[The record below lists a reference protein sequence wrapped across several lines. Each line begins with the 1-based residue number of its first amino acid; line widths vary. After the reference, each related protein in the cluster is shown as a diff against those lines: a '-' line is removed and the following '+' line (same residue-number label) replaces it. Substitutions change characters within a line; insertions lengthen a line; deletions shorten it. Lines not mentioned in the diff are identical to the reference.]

1 MHISV
6 LAVILGALGL
16 ALATPINDDFSAID
30 KRQTSGTYVT
40 DISQCPSVA
49 PRTAP
54 PTSVHDLQVQRM
66 SSLTFD
72 DFSVAMAIGDSITA
86 GAFSQGINRQNLLLN
101 FVEFRGLSYAGGG
114 DSGAIT
120 MPNLLK
126 HYNKTL
132 TGGSIGVNPGIE
144 LCFGPICPI
153 GPLGWNPNVDQL
165 NAAQSGALAS
175 NLLHEVRDYL
185 VPQVKARGIAANR
198 FKYLSFQIGSNDLC
212 QLCLAADALL
222 GPGTQSDFEGN
233 IRETLE
239 YVRTNIPNTLVNLVG
254 VFQVSHIYN
263 LTLNQ
268 PYCEQLIPNVTHYN
282 LECTCA
288 LFGGATGEFT
298 RSRMDKLQGQ
308 YNTALQKIVADYKA
322 KNYKD
327 FAVIWQPPVVPL
339 DRYPVES
346 LSSLDCFHPSTATHQ
361 RIAAGIWNRLTLDTA
376 GRAVPIEWETTPKFR
391 CLQASDRIQT

>member
-1 MHISV
+1 MSSSV
-6 LAVILGALGL
+6 ICLL
-16 ALATPINDDFSAID
+16 ALLSLINASPLEAN
-30 KRQTSGTYVT
+30 KRQLDSGTYVT

-49 PRTAP
+49 PRTTP
-54 PTSVHDLQVQRM
+54 PTSVHDLRP
-66 SSLTFD
+66 D
-72 DFSVAMAIGDSITA
+72 DFSVAMAVGDSITA
-86 GAFSQGINRQNLLLN
+86 GAFAQGINRDNLLLN

-120 MPNLLK
+120 VPNLLG
-126 HYNKTL
+126 HYNKAL
-132 TGGSIGVNPGIE
+132 VGGSKGVNPGIE
-144 LCFGPICPI
+144 LCFGPLCPI
-153 GPLGWNPNVDQL
+153 GPVGWNQKVDQL

-185 VPQVKARGIAANR
+185 VPQVKAADIAKNR

-222 GPGTQSDFEGN
+222 GPGTQIDFEAN

-239 YVRTNIPNTLVNLVG
+239 YVRKNIPNTLVNLFG
-254 VFQVSHIYN
+254 VFQVSQIYT

-268 PYCEQLIPNVTHYN
+268 PYCQQLIPNVTHYN

-288 LFGGATGEFT
+288 LFSGEAGEFT

-322 KNYKD
+322 KKYSD
-327 FAVIWQPPVVPL
+327 FAVIWQPPAVPL
-339 DRYPVES
+339 DKYPVES

-361 RIAAGIWNRLTLDTA
+361 RIAAGLWNRLTLNETA
-376 GRAVPIEWETTPKFR
+376 RAAPFEWETTPKFR
-391 CLQASDRIQT
+391 CLQADDRIKT

>member
-1 MHISV
+1 MRAFATIVSFV
-6 LAVILGALGL
+6 TLGL
-16 ALATPINDDFSAID
+16 ASATPLGEYAGTMDR
-30 KRQTSGTYVT
+30 RQASGGDYLT
-40 DISQCPSVA
+40 DITKCPAVA
-49 PRTAP
+49 PRASP
-54 PTSVHDLQVQRM
+54 PASVHDLRP
-66 SSLTFD
+66 D

-86 GAFSQGINRQNLLLN
+86 GAFAQGINRQDLLLN

-114 DSGAIT
+114 DPGAIT

-132 TGGSIGVNPGIE
+132 IGGSLGNNPGVE
-144 LCFGPICPI
+144 LCFGALCPI
-153 GPLGWNPNVDQL
+153 GSVGWNQPVDQL

-185 VPQVKARGIAANR
+185 VPQVKALKIPANR
-198 FKYLSFQIGSNDLC
+198 YKYLSFQIGSNDLC

-222 GPGTQSDFEGN
+222 GPGTQGDFEAN

-239 YVRTNIPNTLVNLVG
+239 YIRTNIPNTLVNLFG
-254 VFQVSHIYN
+254 VFQVSQIYK

-268 PYCEQLIPNVTHYN
+268 PYCQQLIPVIPHYN
-282 LECTCA
+282 IECTCA
-288 LFGGATGEFT
+288 LFGGETGEFT

-308 YNTALQKIVADYKA
+308 YNTVLQKIVADYKA

-327 FAVIWQPPVVPL
+327 FAIIWQPPVVPL

-361 RIAAGIWNRLTLDTA
+361 RIAAGIWNRLTLNAT
-376 GRAVPIEWETTPKFR
+376 GRAAPIEWETTPTFR
-391 CLQASDRIQT
+391 CLQANDRIQT

>member
-1 MHISV
+1 MAYISIYL
-6 LAVILGALGL
+6 LACFSLVATSPLGV
-16 ALATPINDDFSAID
+16 D
-30 KRQTSGTYVT
+30 KRQLDSATYVI
-40 DISQCPSVA
+40 DISQCPAVA
-49 PRTAP
+49 ARATP
-54 PTSVHDLQVQRM
+54 PTSVHDLRP
-66 SSLTFD
+66 D
-72 DFSVAMAIGDSITA
+72 DFSVAMAVGDSITA
-86 GAFSQGINRQNLLLN
+86 GAFAQGINREDLLLN

-114 DSGAIT
+114 DPGAIT

-126 HYNKTL
+126 HYNSAL
-132 TGGSIGVNPGIE
+132 IGGSKGTNPGIE
-144 LCFGPICPI
+144 LCFGPLCPV
-153 GPLGWNPNVDQL
+153 GSAGWNQPVDQL

-185 VPQVKARGIAANR
+185 VPQVKAAGIAANR

-222 GPGTQSDFEGN
+222 GPGTQVDFEAN

-239 YVRTNIPNTLVNLVG
+239 YVRTNIPNTLVNLFG
-254 VFQVSHIYN
+254 VFQVSQIYN

-268 PYCEQLIPNVTHYN
+268 SYCQQLIPNVTHYN

-288 LFGGATGEFT
+288 LFSGETGEFT

-322 KNYKD
+322 KNYSD

-339 DRYPVES
+339 DQYPIES

-361 RIAAGIWNRLTLDTA
+361 RIAAGLWNRLTLNETA
-376 GRAVPIEWETTPKFR
+376 RAVPFEWEATPKFR
-391 CLQASDRIQT
+391 CLQAGDRIKT